1 MTPNKKNHLV
11 NDIFV
16 VIMFLAVLL
25 TITRLWPILLL
36 LLIGLIGYALWVLF
50 YVANQPV
57 NSEPVPPLMLP
68 APVSEQSMLT
78 AAFSLLQNRISEQ
91 VTAQYPNA
99 RWVWNMPDAFN
110 QFSAGN
116 ALVILLN
123 GAGGYRKATV
133 QIKHLQFVGLVYH
146 TAPSSDSQGESPQ
159 SNSPKQE
166 APSEESGTVDY
177 GLLSFEWVEANMQHL
192 NALSNEA
199 IANGQDGF
207 CIPAEELPHG
217 DSWPALCAE
226 LVRNGFVSAEPK
238 ADGIHTKIKTT
249 G

>member
-1 MTPNKKNHLV
+1 MTPNKKNHLI
-11 NDIFV
+11 NDLFI
-16 VIMFLAVLL
+16 VITFLAVLL

-36 LLIGLIGYALWVLF
+36 LLIGLVGYALWALF
-50 YVANQPV
+50 HMAKQPV
-57 NSEPVPPLMLP
+57 TSEPVPPPMLP

-78 AAFSLLQNRISEQ
+78 TAFSLLQSRISEQ
-91 VTAQYPNA
+91 VNAQYPNA
-99 RWVWNMPDAFN
+99 RWVWNMSDAFR

-116 ALVILLN
+116 TLVILLN

-133 QIKHLQFVGLVYH
+133 QIRNLQFAGLVYH
-146 TAPSSDSQGESPQ
+146 SIPSPDSQCEPSQNNAPGQEESPA
-159 SNSPKQE
+159 E
-166 APSEESGTVDY
+166 SETVDY

-199 IANGQDGF
+199 IASGQVGF

-226 LVRNGFVSAEPK
+226 LVRNGFAAAEPM
-238 ADGIHTKIKTT
+238 AGGIQTKITT
-249 G
+249 SE